1 MRAPRGSAVALGLA
15 LAHAGCTGPN
25 RLEELLTGAPLIC
38 ERYRDKVLSC
48 CHRFDGP
55 ADASPVSG
63 YVPQLCRDV
72 REVTAALHGEAWK
85 TCPLETARNDE
96 LLPCE
101 IINFDATLVDPENP
115 GSARAVASHR
125 VQFDLAELSGP
136 EGSGLKQL
144 VARARVRPLG
154 FHADLELDDGETIC
168 EASRYDVVADTP
180 LLPPVAGS
188 AGTLQVKGLSGRNGV
203 PSVQCRR
210 GLFNSLSD
218 RWAYF
223 CDAPAT
229 IPETARFLGPGDR
242 TTLRGIN
249 EDNTGFLVVAV
260 GDFEVD
266 YTIPPSPDLPGQPA
280 RTPFAATFP
289 TRLPAEGQ
297 DFPIRVQCF
306 GASCDAELH
315 VAVRTTDR
323 ADELT
328 TPDEFAEGDCVVR
341 SGGEQAVVPAAA
353 MDLVRSTPWR
363 SITVQVWQAGR
374 VLGPSGKPPQDDR
387 GTEILYGAG
396 LGAFTQ
402 FQKLGPNE

>member
-1 MRAPRGSAVALGLA
+1 MAVLA
-15 LAHAGCTGPN
+15 CTGPN

-38 ERYRDKVLSC
+38 ERYRDKILSC
-48 CHRFDGP
+48 CRRFDGP

-63 YVPQLCRDV
+63 YVPRLCRDV
-72 REVTAALHGEAWK
+72 REVSAGLRGEEWK

-96 LLPCE
+96 FLPCE
-101 IINFDATLVDPENP
+101 IINFDATLEDPMNP

-125 VQFDLAELSGP
+125 VHFDLAELSGP
-136 EGSGLKQL
+136 EGSGVKQL

-154 FHADLELDDGETIC
+154 FHADLELDDGDTVC
-168 EASRYDVVADTP
+168 EASRYDVVSETP

-188 AGTLQVKGLSGRNGV
+188 AGTLQVYGLSGAGRNGV
-203 PSVQCRR
+203 PSPVQCRR
-210 GLFNSLSD
+210 GLFDSLSD

-223 CDAPAT
+223 CDAPAS

-249 EDNTGFLVVAV
+249 EDNTGFVVVAV
-260 GDFEVD
+260 GDFQID
-266 YTIPPSPDLPGQPA
+266 YTLPASPDLPGQPP
-280 RTPFAATFP
+280 RPPFSATFP
-289 TRLPAEGQ
+289 VRLPSAGQ

-315 VAVRTTDR
+315 VAVRSTDR
-323 ADELT
+323 PDEFT
-328 TPDEFAEGDCVVR
+328 TPDEFAEVDCVVR
-341 SGGEQAVVPAAA
+341 SGGDQAVIPAAA
-353 MDLVRSTPWR
+353 MDLVRSTAWR
-363 SITVQVWQAGR
+363 TITVQVWQADR
-374 VLGPSGKPPQDDR
+374 VLTQEGTLPQDDR
-387 GTEILYGAG
+387 GTEISYGAG